1 MRALLIFLATV
12 LAATITAVACPSVPL
27 VYYFAGGEDQLTT
40 YDLRGGVW
48 QVQNIEYEEHSEF
61 TGTEEY
67 DFSITRV
74 GDSANPE
81 GIILYGKEELTPAEL
96 EKYAVEQLLP

>member
-1 MRALLIFLATV
+1 MRALLIFLVTI
-12 LAATITAVACPSVPL
+12 LAASLTAMACPSAPL
-27 VYYFAGGEDQLTT
+27 VYYFAGAEDQLTT

-48 QVQNIEYEEHSEF
+48 QVQNIEYVEHSEF

-74 GDSANPE
+74 GDSVNPE
-81 GIILYGKEELTPAEL
+81 GIILYGKEELTPTEL
-96 EKYAVEQLLP
+96 EKYAMEQLLP